1 MQLLLYSVLSYWRY
15 LSCHSSIIRKML
27 SLNYLEISH
36 GVNRSFRFF
45 CSLNCDIFIIYLL
58 KICSFLRKKKKSS
71 FLFLCFSRNVFRLLC
86 MLTFWCSF
94 TPHISLTSFF
104 WLFITE
110 HLLCIIM
117 LSLFN
122 FASFQLFHPVGEIF
136 DYRHIEGK
144 VENAHFIPT
153 TISGWVFFVNN
164 TV

>member
-45 CSLNCDIFIIYLL
+45 ARWIATFSLSTYLKSAL
-58 KICSFLRKKKKSS
+58 FFGGKKSS

-110 HLLCIIM
+110 HLLCIM

-144 VENAHFIPT
+144 VETVHFIPT